1 MTDLTVRKLLIDLD
15 TPFELRWN
23 GGDAFTSALMN
34 ALSLSFPVGEQFF
47 IDSLRR
53 GVKEL
58 SPEMQ
63 ATFAQDIKGFI
74 GQEATHRRI
83 HERFNH
89 HVLNQGM
96 VNHWEKRALSR
107 IEHINQKAAIH
118 AVAITAAYEHFTS
131 VFAAW
136 LLSHPEFLAQAPARL
151 QTLWLWHAS
160 EETEHRSVSFDI
172 YRAMGG
178 NEVWRRRWMISVS
191 VFFLTDLL
199 CQTINNL
206 WHDGSLFK
214 ASTWRSAW
222 RHLFAKEGLF
232 TFSLADWKKYF
243 SADFHPSEHDDQLSR
258 QWIHTHSQTYQALGQ
273 ST

>member
-58 SPEMQ
+58 SPQLQ

-178 NEVWRRRWMISVS
+178 NEVWRHRWMISVS

-199 CQTINNL
+199 RQTINNL

-232 TFSLADWKKYF
+232 TFSFADWKKYF

-258 QWIHTHSQTYQALGQ
+258 QWIQTHSQTYQALGQ
-273 ST
+273 SA

>member
-1 MTDLTVRKLLIDLD
+1 MSDLTVRKLLIDLEA
-15 TPFELRWN
+15 PFELRWN
-23 GGDAFTSALMN
+23 GGDAFTSAFMN
-34 ALSLSFPVGEQFF
+34 ALSMSFPVGEQFF

-58 SPEMQ
+58 SPDLQ
-63 ATFAQDIKGFI
+63 ASFAKDIKGFI

-96 VNHWEKRALSR
+96 VNHWEKRILRRIAL
-107 IEHINQKAAIH
+107 INQKKAIH
-118 AVAITAAYEHFTS
+118 AVAVTTAYEHYTS

-136 LLSHPEFLAQAPARL
+136 LLNHPHFLAQAPQRL
-151 QTLWLWHAS
+151 QTLWMWHAS

-178 NEVWRRRWMISVS
+178 NEVWRKRWMITVT
-191 VFFLTDLL
+191 VFFLTDILR
-199 CQTINNL
+199 QTCHNL
-206 WHDGSLFK
+206 WRDGSLFK
-214 ASTWRSAW
+214 LNTWRSAW

-232 TFSLADWKKYF
+232 TSSYASWKQYF
-243 SADFHPSEHDDQLSR
+243 RADFHPAQHDDQLSR
-258 QWIHTHSQTYQALGQ
+258 QWLQTHQQSYQAIGQ
-273 ST
+273 SI

>member
-23 GGDAFTSALMN
+23 GGDAFTSALMY

-58 SPEMQ
+58 SPELQ

>member
-58 SPEMQ
+58 SPELQ

-96 VNHWEKRALSR
+96 VNHWEKRALGR

-178 NEVWRRRWMISVS
+178 NEVWRHRWMISVS

-199 CQTINNL
+199 RQTCNNL

-232 TFSLADWKKYF
+232 TFSFADWKKYF

-258 QWIHTHSQTYQALGQ
+258 QWIQTHSQTYQALGQ
-273 ST
+273 SA

>member
-15 TPFELRWN
+15 TPFELCWN

-58 SPEMQ
+58 SPQMQ
-63 ATFAQDIKGFI
+63 ATFAKDIKGFI

-96 VNHWEKRALSR
+96 VNHWEKRALRR
-107 IEHINQKAAIH
+107 IEHINQKSAIH

-136 LLSHPEFLAQAPARL
+136 LLSHPEFLAKAPARL

-199 CQTINNL
+199 RQTCNNL

-232 TFSLADWKKYF
+232 TFSFADWKKYF

-258 QWIHTHSQTYQALGQ
+258 QWIQTHSQTYQALGQ
-273 ST
+273 SA

>member
-58 SPEMQ
+58 SPELQ

-178 NEVWRRRWMISVS
+178 NEVWRHRWMISVS

-199 CQTINNL
+199 RQTCNNL

>member
-23 GGDAFTSALMN
+23 GGDAFTSAYMN

-58 SPEMQ
+58 SPDMQ
-63 ATFAQDIKGFI
+63 ATFAKDIKGFI

-96 VNHWEKRALSR
+96 VNHWEKRALRR
-107 IEHINQKAAIH
+107 IEHINQKSAIH

-136 LLSHPEFLAQAPARL
+136 LLTHPDFLAQAPARL

-199 CQTINNL
+199 RQTCNNL

>member
-1 MTDLTVRKLLIDLD
+1 MSDLTVRKLLIDLD
-15 TPFELRWN
+15 APFELRWN
-23 GGDAFTSALMN
+23 GGDAFTSAFMN
-34 ALSLSFPVGEQFF
+34 ALSLSFPLGEQFF
-47 IDSLRR
+47 IDSVRL

-63 ATFAQDIKGFI
+63 AELAQDVKGFI

-89 HVLNQGM
+89 HVLNHGM
-96 VNHWEKRALSR
+96 VNHWERR
-107 IEHINQKAAIH
+107 ILRRIDYINQKKPIH
-118 AVAITAAYEHFTS
+118 AVAVTAAYEHYTS
-131 VFAAW
+131 VFSAW
-136 LLSHPEFLAQAPARL
+136 LLSHPEFLAQAPQRL
-151 QTLWLWHAS
+151 QTLWMWHAS

-178 NEVWRRRWMISVS
+178 NEVWRRRWMVSVT

-199 CQTINNL
+199 RQTCNNL

-222 RHLFAKEGLF
+222 HHMFTKEGLF
-232 TFSLADWKKYF
+232 TYSFADWKKYF
-243 SADFHPSEHDDQLSR
+243 RADFHPSEHDAQLS
-258 QWIHTHSQTYQALGQ
+258 QKWLYSHAQDLQPLGQ
-273 ST
+273 PV

>member
-15 TPFELRWN
+15 TPFGPRWN
-23 GGDAFTSALMN
+23 GGDAFTSAFMN

-58 SPEMQ
+58 SPELQ
-63 ATFAQDIKGFI
+63 ATFAKDIKGFI
-74 GQEATHRRI
+74 GQEATHRHI
-83 HERFNH
+83 HERFNQ

-96 VNHWEKRALSR
+96 VNHWEKRALRR
-107 IEHINQKAAIH
+107 IEHINKKSAIH

-136 LLSHPEFLAQAPARL
+136 LLTHPGFLAQAPERL

-172 YRAMGG
+172 YRAMDG

-191 VFFLTDLL
+191 VFFITDLL
-199 CQTINNL
+199 RQTCNNL

-222 RHLFAKEGLF
+222 QHLFAKEGLF
-232 TFSLADWKKYF
+232 TFSFADWKKYF
-243 SADFHPSEHDDQLSR
+243 SANFHPSEHDDQLSQKWLHAHAR
-258 QWIHTHSQTYQALGQ
+258 DLQALGQ
-273 ST
+273 SV